1 VDGEDGLLWHVVRSS
16 EEVDALLACWGGG
29 KAQPCEQGL
38 HKFPRTH
45 HVLNTGG
52 YAVTRDDLVMSD
64 AEACGFFDGRTVVLA
79 EEKVDGANLG
89 FSLTK
94 DYEVRCQNR
103 SHYVNPQSHAQ
114 FRSLQSWLDEH
125 TGALCQLLAPEREV
139 LFGEWLAVKHSVHYS
154 RLPGLFLAFDIFDK
168 RSGTFCSAAERDRRL
183 RGSGIPVVRTMAKRA
198 FGSKAELLTL
208 LEQRSAYT
216 DGFVEG
222 AYLRIDAADG
232 READGG
238 EADGRRVGTNVRR
251 GKIVRADFVQGITE
265 HWINAEIVK
274 NVVRAD
280 LWLEDET
287 DAHDQADAAIVAEVA

>member
-1 VDGEDGLLWHVVRSS
+1 M
-16 EEVDALLACWGGG
+16 A
-29 KAQPCEQGL
+29 
-38 HKFPRTH
+38 
-45 HVLNTGG
+45 
-52 YAVTRDDLVMSD
+52 D
-64 AEACGFFDGRTVVLA
+64 AEASGFFDGRTVVLA

-89 FSLTK
+89 LSLTK
-94 DYEVRCQNR
+94 GYEVRCQNR

-274 NVVRAD
+274 NVVRVD